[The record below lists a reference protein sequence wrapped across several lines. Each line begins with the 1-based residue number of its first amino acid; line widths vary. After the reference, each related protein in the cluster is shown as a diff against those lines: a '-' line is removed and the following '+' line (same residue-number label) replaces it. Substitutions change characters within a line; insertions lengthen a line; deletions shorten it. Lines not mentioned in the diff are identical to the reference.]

1 MKTSLAMPQ
10 FGESVTQ
17 AVIVRWLKKEGETV
31 KEGEPLLELETE
43 KSVFAYE
50 SPFEGMLSKILQP
63 ENTEVK
69 VGVMIAEF
77 DVSAERGKKYG
88 ILGTVAGSEKVGA
101 GLKTAP
107 TRRKLSPLVRSLI
120 KEHNLSDAELDQIK
134 PSGPEGRLT
143 KEDILNHLQAKQGE
157 GLPASS
163 KPGIKTIPLT
173 AIRARIA
180 EKMVLSKQKI
190 PHAGCSIE
198 VDMTEIVN
206 WRRKE
211 NEAFKAR
218 EGFSISYL
226 PFAIVAV
233 TKIMAQHPLFNSSLK
248 ELEGKKWIEQYDY
261 VNAGLAVATD
271 MGLLLPV
278 IKNAHQKNFLELT
291 REVNRLSLKGK
302 KGELSVEELTGGT
315 FTFNNSGALG
325 AIRSQ
330 QVIPP
335 PQVAILAMNRIV
347 RRPWVL
353 KDKQETIAVRSIV
366 DLDLAFDHRIIDGD
380 HAVRFLVAIR
390 EQLENFS
397 PPEQGPRRG

>member
-1 MKTSLAMPQ
+1 LP
-10 FGESVTQ
+10 ESV
-17 AVIVRWLKKEGETV
+17 RPG
-31 KEGEPLLELETE
+31 
-43 KSVFAYE
+43 
-50 SPFEGMLSKILQP
+50 
-63 ENTEVK
+63 VK
-69 VGVMIAEF
+69 V
-77 DVSAERGKKYG
+77 
-88 ILGTVAGSEKVGA
+88 
-101 GLKTAP
+101 
-107 TRRKLSPLVRSLI
+107 
-120 KEHNLSDAELDQIK
+120 
-134 PSGPEGRLT
+134 
-143 KEDILNHLQAKQGE
+143 
-157 GLPASS
+157 
-163 KPGIKTIPLT
+163 IPLT

-180 EKMVLSKQKI
+180 EKMVLTKQKI

-248 ELEGKKWIEQYDY
+248 EAEGKKWIEQYDY
-261 VNAGLAVATD
+261 VNAGLAVATE

-278 IKNAHQKNFLELT
+278 IKNAHQKNFLELA

-347 RRPWVL
+347 RRPWVV
-353 KDKQETIAVRSIV
+353 KDKQGSETVAIRSIV

-390 EQLENFS
+390 EQLESFDFS
-397 PPEQGPRRG
+397 KLKSEG